1 MEEGPRHENGLEG
14 ADEYFTSYED
24 LDIHRIMLTD
34 KRRNEAYRRAIES
47 NRDRIEGKTVLDV
60 GAGTGFL
67 SILCAKAG
75 ARKVFA
81 VEASSGMIPL
91 LRESCRANDVENV
104 VAVVEGNVE
113 TVDLPEERVD
123 VIVSEWMGFHL
134 LHEGMLSS
142 VIKARDRF
150 LRDGGTMVP
159 DVGRIRACLC
169 KVPSLFEFWD
179 DVDGVNL
186 SHVGTAYRTK
196 FQTEPAILALESD
209 DRLTPY
215 VTLVEFDLKRVQD
228 AELAEISK
236 EIVSVPK
243 EACLAQGLCL
253 SFEVELFGVVFSTG
267 PDHPETHWKQSV
279 LVFPSPLD
287 MEAGEAAEL
296 KVTLAR
302 TENPRR
308 YAIQLSILEENEI
321 EHPLGCECMLPRCRI
336 INAYMQNSD
345 QIEEG
350 AEIIDIT

>member
-1 MEEGPRHENGLEG
+1 
-14 ADEYFTSYED
+14 
-24 LDIHRIMLTD
+24 
-34 KRRNEAYRRAIES
+34 
-47 NRDRIEGKTVLDV
+47 
-60 GAGTGFL
+60 
-67 SILCAKAG
+67 
-75 ARKVFA
+75 
-81 VEASSGMIPL
+81 
-91 LRESCRANDVENV
+91 
-104 VAVVEGNVE
+104 
-113 TVDLPEERVD
+113 
-123 VIVSEWMGFHL
+123 MGFHL

-215 VTLVEFDLKRVQD
+215 VTLAEFDLKRVQD
-228 AELAEISK
+228 VELAEISK

-321 EHPLGCECMLPRCRI
+321 EHPLGCESARLSNLKKFPR
-336 INAYMQNSD
+336 ADFLSGD
-345 QIEEG
+345 QRSESVSQGLQDPASGGSVIGDIEQCVELQESAFVIG
-350 AEIIDIT
+350 N